1 MLIWSLYS
9 ERLPWKTVQMRN
21 LKAIYFKE
29 IKSYFNSPMAYIFLV
44 IFMVINGYFFTR
56 TFFLFDQSDMRSLFN
71 IIPLVYLFFIPAIT
85 MSLIARE
92 KNLGTM
98 EVMSTLP
105 LKDLDFVAGK
115 FLAALSLVLVGLL
128 ITLVHF
134 FTLIQVG
141 TNIDYGAVFTGYLG
155 LALAGAVYSS
165 VGTFAS
171 SVTDNQVVAFIIGIF
186 IVIIFFL
193 MDKMLMFVPISLTGI
208 IQYLSVDYHLSN
220 ISRGVIDSRNLIYFA
235 SVVSFFLFMT
245 VRVLEIRKWR

>member
-1 MLIWSLYS
+1 
-9 ERLPWKTVQMRN
+9 MRN

-29 IKSYFNSPMAYIFLV
+29 MRSYFNSPMAYIFLV
-44 IFMVINGYFFTR
+44 IFAIINGYFFTR
-56 TFFLFDQSDMRSLFN
+56 TFFLFNQSDMRSLFN

-92 KNLGTM
+92 KNLGTL

-105 LKDLDFVAGK
+105 LKDLDFVVGK
-115 FLAALSLVLVGLL
+115 FLAALSLILVGLL
-128 ITLVHF
+128 ITMVHF

-193 MDKMLMFVPISLTGI
+193 MDKMLMFVPVALTGI